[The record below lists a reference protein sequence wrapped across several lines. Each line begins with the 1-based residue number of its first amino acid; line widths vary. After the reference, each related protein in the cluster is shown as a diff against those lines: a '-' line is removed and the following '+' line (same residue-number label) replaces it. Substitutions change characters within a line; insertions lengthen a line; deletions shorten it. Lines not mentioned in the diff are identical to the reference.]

1 MKVFFA
7 ILVIKFGDFKKKG
20 IPNNR
25 LHLYRYGIVAVS
37 GIGVRWFSL
46 FFFGLRQYL
55 LLDKRKSASHFLLF
69 INARIEVGGRLKSY
83 YYEI

>member
-46 FFFGLRQYL
+46 FFFGLRQ
-55 LLDKRKSASHFLLF
+55 
-69 INARIEVGGRLKSY
+69 IPIT
-83 YYEI
+83 